1 MNTRSTLKLL
11 LLPVLLILCT
21 LFYYFGELVQ
31 WAAWESLNED
41 FFYGI
46 HDIHRLLFL
55 IPIIYAGYF
64 GRVRGAVIVTLA
76 TLAIFLPRALFVSP
90 YPDPLFRMIFFVII
104 AGVIGSLTGVI
115 RNQSEK
121 NTRLQE
127 EILEDRKKFLS
138 IVDSL
143 ADGVIAIC
151 PDYTIQ
157 FMNSLM
163 LKELGDGRG
172 MPCYKFFYDL
182 ESPCVQGCSLFD
194 VIDKKQITKT
204 EYILKDKTYE
214 VVSVPYTDIDGI
226 TCRFSIF
233 RKTA

>member
-1 MNTRSTLKLL
+1 MKNRSTFKLV
-11 LLPVLLILCT
+11 LLPIMLILCT

-31 WAAWESLNED
+31 WAAWDSLRNE
-41 FFYGI
+41 FFYSV
-46 HDIHRLLFL
+46 HDIHRLFFL
-55 IPIIYAGYF
+55 APIIYAGYF
-64 GRVRGAVIVTLA
+64 GRVKGAIIVTLA
-76 TLAIFLPRALFVSP
+76 SLAIFFPRALFVSP
-90 YPDPLFRMIFFVII
+90 YPDPLLRMLLFVII
-104 AGVIGSLTGVI
+104 AGVIGSLTGII

-138 IVDSL
+138 IIDSM
-143 ADGVIAIC
+143 ADGVIAIS
-151 PDYTIQ
+151 PDHTIQ

-172 MPCYKFFYDL
+172 MPCYRFLYGL
-182 ESPCVQGCSLFD
+182 ENPCKQGCELLD
-194 VIDKKQITKT
+194 VIDKKQITKN

-233 RKTA
+233 RKTG

>member
-1 MNTRSTLKLL
+1 
-11 LLPVLLILCT
+11 
-21 LFYYFGELVQ
+21 
-31 WAAWESLNED
+31 
-41 FFYGI
+41 
-46 HDIHRLLFL
+46 
-55 IPIIYAGYF
+55 
-64 GRVRGAVIVTLA
+64 
-76 TLAIFLPRALFVSP
+76 
-90 YPDPLFRMIFFVII
+90 MIFFVII

-121 NTRLQE
+121 NTQLQAA
-127 EILEDRKKFLS
+127 ILEDRKKFMS

-143 ADGVIAIC
+143 ADGVIAISS
-151 PDYTIQ
+151 DYKIQ

-172 MPCYKFFYDL
+172 MHCYKFIYNL
-182 ESPCVQGCSLFD
+182 ESPCEQGCSLFD

-204 EYILKDKTYE
+204 KYILKNKTYE

-233 RKTA
+233 RKTG